1 MKLVTNIDVYEQLD
15 EDIQFQINDGLGIWT
30 SKNDADLWEDVRRY
44 VFPYTL
50 KSIEFENNRPHSL
63 TSFK

>member
-50 KSIEFENNRPHSL
+50 KSIEFENNRPHPL